1 MQRKFNLENF
11 SYSRSKCEEAVTH
24 CCALEEKMQ
33 AAFTCRSCWASYP
46 WDFTALWNLCL
57 WSTKTVLK
65 LMRCTQRPVIFLGES
80 GEGGREEEV
89 VNAAG
94 SIGGNLQMASIGCMR
109 ETCGSVGP
117 GLSEVCHSAL
127 LLPSSSKLQDS
138 SEVHVCHVRFI
149 RHCHL

>member
-1 MQRKFNLENF
+1 MLCFGRENAGCFHLQVLLGILPVRFYSIVKFVPLVNQNSSEINEVHTETSHF
-11 SYSRSKCEEAVTH
+11 
-24 CCALEEKMQ
+24 
-33 AAFTCRSCWASYP
+33 P
-46 WDFTALWNLCL
+46 G
-57 WSTKTVLK
+57 
-65 LMRCTQRPVIFLGES
+65 GEW
-80 GEGGREEEV
+80 GGREEEV